1 MYSIIWADCDD
12 VFQNAIIPHLL
23 GNLSD
28 KVKEVESYCNTLGSS
43 DEIQLDFDVE
53 GIERTF
59 SFVLEA
65 MNVTEVCRIVNSSL
79 EITKSDLLWSGPNKL
94 S

>member
-1 MYSIIWADCDD
+1 M
-12 VFQNAIIPHLL
+12 
-23 GNLSD
+23 
-28 KVKEVESYCNTLGSS
+28 ESYCNTLGSS

-79 EITKSDLLWSGPNKL
+79 ELTKADLLWSGPNKL